1 MRAVDAGGAVAT
13 LSRGVQTAPE
23 LTQGAGVTIGLS
35 LVGAA
40 GRIVVPV
47 LIQQAI
53 DGGITDNRV
62 DVGRVAVLCA
72 IGFVVVVVAGF
83 AQRAAMLRLGVRSE
97 DALYGLRVRL
107 FEHIHRLSLAE
118 HAEERRGALVARV
131 TSDIETLTQFF
142 SWGGVAWLLDST
154 LMVLVAGV
162 MLAYDWVLALVAFA
176 VAAPLAIVLRA
187 VQRRLVRGYERARE
201 SNGEFMSQVGEMVTA
216 SAVTRAYGARP
227 AATRRVLQ
235 AADNRAEAFIRSQT
249 IGAFLFP
256 SGEVF
261 SVLTVAAVVVVG
273 VVRGASSGLTSGA
286 LIGFVFLTYRFLEPI
301 AGLTE
306 VLDQTQAAVAGL
318 RRILGVLDIPVGPPE
333 PTHPTVLP
341 TGKLGVS
348 IEDVD
353 FGYRPRL
360 GLDEDG
366 TLALQQISLTIAPGE
381 QVALVGATGSGK
393 STLGRLIVR
402 LADPTAGRIT
412 IGDVDVRE
420 VANDDLRARVM
431 LVPQD
436 PFLFDTSIERNLVF
450 ARPGVDHNAITAAFD
465 ELGLGEWLAA
475 LPDGLATEVGER
487 GEELS
492 AGERQLV
499 ALARAYLADPDVLL
513 LDEATSAV
521 DPLTETRLAHALAR
535 LAAGRTTIAIAHR
548 LSTAARA
555 DRVGVMDQAKLV
567 EVGHHDALIAR
578 RGVYAGLFAAWMSA
592 TETAPCADSDG

>member
-1 MRAVDAGGAVAT
+1 MTGAVAT
-13 LSRGVQTAPE
+13 LARGVRTAPE
-23 LTQGAGVTIGLS
+23 LTKGVAVTIGLA
-35 LVGAA
+35 LAGAA
-40 GRIVVPV
+40 GRVVVPV

-53 DGGITDNRV
+53 DHGITPGAV
-62 DVGRVAVLCA
+62 DVAAVTRLCIIGVAVVL
-72 IGFVVVVVAGF
+72 VAAV
-83 AQRAAMLRLGVRSE
+83 AQREAMRRLGIRSE
-97 DALYGLRVRL
+97 HALYGLRVRL
-107 FEHIHRLSLAE
+107 FDHIHRLSLAE

-131 TSDIETLTQFF
+131 TSDIETMTQFF
-142 SWGGVAWLLDST
+142 SWGGIAWLLDST

-176 VAAPLAIVLRA
+176 VAAPLAVVLRA

-201 SNGEFMSQVGEMVTA
+201 RNAEFLSQAGEMITA

-227 AATRRVLQ
+227 AASRRVLA
-235 AADNRAEAFIRSQT
+235 AADRRARAFIRSQT

-261 SVLTVAAVVVVG
+261 SVLTVAAVVVTG
-273 VVRGASSGLTSGA
+273 VVRGPSSGLTAGS
-286 LIGFVFLTYRFLEPI
+286 LVGFVFLTYRFLEPI
-301 AGLTE
+301 AELTE
-306 VLDQTQAAVAGL
+306 ILDQTQAAVAGF

-333 PTHPTVLP
+333 PESPRPLP
-341 TGKLGVS
+341 PGRLGVS
-348 IEDVD
+348 MEEVD
-353 FGYRPRL
+353 FAYRPRL

-366 TLALQQISLTIAPGE
+366 TLAIRHVTLDIAAGE

-402 LADPTAGRIT
+402 LADPTSGRIT
-412 IGDVDVRE
+412 VGGVDLRD
-420 VANDDLRARVM
+420 VANDDLRRRVM

-436 PFLFDTSIERNLVF
+436 PFLFDTTIERNLVF
-450 ARPGVDHNAITAAFD
+450 ARPGAGHDDIAAAF
-465 ELGLGEWLAA
+465 EVLGLGEWLAA

-487 GEELS
+487 GEQLS

-535 LAAGRTTIAIAHR
+535 LASGRTTVAIAHR

-555 DRVGVMDQAKLV
+555 DRVGVMEDGRLV
-567 EVGHHDALIAR
+567 ELGSHEELVAR
-578 RGVYAGLFAAWMSA
+578 GGVYAALFAAWMNA
-592 TETAPCADSDG
+592 TGSGSNDLETDEIH

>member
-1 MRAVDAGGAVAT
+1 MNTQSGPGGAVAT
-13 LSRGVQTAPE
+13 LTRGVRTAPE
-23 LTQGAGVTIGLS
+23 LTRGAGVTLGLS

-47 LIQQAI
+47 LIQQAV
-53 DGGITDNRV
+53 DGGISGDRV
-62 DVGRVAVLCA
+62 DVGRVARLC
-72 IGFVVVVVAGF
+72 IVGLVVVIVAAI
-83 AQRAAMLRLGVRSE
+83 AQREAMRRLGVRSE
-97 DALYGLRVRL
+97 HALYGLRVRL
-107 FEHIHRLSLAE
+107 FDHIHRLSLAE
-118 HAEERRGALVARV
+118 HAEEGRGALVGRV
-131 TSDIETLTQFF
+131 TSDIETMTQFF
-142 SWGGVAWLLDST
+142 SWGGIAWLLDST

-162 MLAYDWVLALVAFA
+162 MLAYDWVLAVVAFI

-187 VQRRLVRGYERARE
+187 VQRRLIRGYDLARE
-201 SNGEFMSQVGEMVTA
+201 RNAEFMSQVGEMITA
-216 SAVTRAYGARP
+216 SAVTRAYEARP

-235 AADNRAEAFIRSQT
+235 AADRRARAFVRSST

-261 SVLTVAAVVVVG
+261 SVLTVGAVVVVG
-273 VVRGASSGLTSGA
+273 VLRGPSSGLTSGA

-301 AGLTE
+301 AEITE
-306 VLDQTQAAVAGL
+306 VLDQTQAAVAGF
-318 RRILGVLDIPVGPPE
+318 RRILGVLDIPAGPPS
-333 PTHPTVLP
+333 PDHPVPLP
-341 TGKLGVS
+341 GGSLDVRIDG
-348 IEDVD
+348 VD

-366 TLALQQISLTIAPGE
+366 ALALQGVSMSIASGE

-402 LADPTAGRIT
+402 LADPTVGHIS
-412 IGDVDVRE
+412 IGGVDLRD
-420 VANDDLRARVM
+420 VANDDLRERVM

-436 PFLFDTSIERNLVF
+436 PFLFDTSIEGNLVF
-450 ARPGVDHNAITAAFD
+450 ARPGTDHDAITAAFD
-465 ELGLGEWLAA
+465 ELGLAEWLAA

-487 GEELS
+487 GEQLS

-499 ALARAYLADPDVLL
+499 ALVRAYLADPDVLL

-535 LAAGRTTIAIAHR
+535 LATGRTTIAIAHR

-555 DRVGVMDQAKLV
+555 DRVGVMEHGRLI
-567 EVGHHDALIAR
+567 EVGHHDALIAQG
-578 RGVYAGLFAAWMSA
+578 GVYAGLFAAWMTA
-592 TETAPCADSDG
+592 TESGPPGPT